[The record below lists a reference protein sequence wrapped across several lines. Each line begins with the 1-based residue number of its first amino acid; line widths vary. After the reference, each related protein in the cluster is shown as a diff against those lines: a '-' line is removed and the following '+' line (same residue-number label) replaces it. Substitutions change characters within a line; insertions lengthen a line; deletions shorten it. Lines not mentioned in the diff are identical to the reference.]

1 MCFLC
6 IALSNSYMEE
16 AFLHDLYVTFVGVLL
31 FHSYMKEVGDKTS
44 IVVAFPGQMKKYVAL
59 LQIFQNILF

>member
-1 MCFLC
+1 
-6 IALSNSYMEE
+6 MEE